1 MNGQILDLHS
11 GIMLICG
18 GNQAEL
24 SLITKHLLFL
34 LSGVFNFLLIKIKR
48 TFSRS
53 EGGICEEQDRMCFFA
68 AKIKCYTIC
77 GGVPAWREIVRGEAC
92 PRE

>member
-1 MNGQILDLHS
+1 MDRFSTYIAVN
-11 GIMLICG
+11 IMLICG

-53 EGGICEEQDRMCFFA
+53 EGGICGEQDRMCFSLPKLNVTQSA
-68 AKIKCYTIC
+68 GASLRGAK
-77 GGVPAWREIVRGEAC
+77 
-92 PRE
+92 